1 MRQERLVILLTK
13 EEKEKLNK
21 EAEEKNTTLSLLVRA
36 KLFKGNNNE

>member
-21 EAEEKNTTLSLLVRA
+21 EAKEKNTNLSLLVRF
-36 KLFKGNNNE
+36 KLFKK